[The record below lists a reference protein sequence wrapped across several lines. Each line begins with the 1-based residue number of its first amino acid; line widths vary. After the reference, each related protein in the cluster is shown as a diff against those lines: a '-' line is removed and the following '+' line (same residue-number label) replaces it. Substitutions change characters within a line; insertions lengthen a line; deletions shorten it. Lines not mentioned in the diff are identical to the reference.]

1 MKSFLN
7 NQVFWYSMFKGLH
20 LIKKIYETKY
30 KQLLVIPFA
39 MLTIALVLIFSKFA
53 LTGEFI
59 NKGVSLKGGVTI
71 TISHDKI
78 IDNSMLENFLS
89 SELGIDVSVRN
100 WGSGGKNLGVIVDA
114 AIDTS
119 TQEFAL
125 EKTSELISLLKSQL
139 GDFTEDYYSVETMG
153 SSLSQS
159 FFRETFRAIILA
171 FIFMGLVV
179 FLYFRTFIPSIA
191 VILAAFSDMVVTLAI
206 VNLLGLELSTAGIAA
221 FLMLIGY
228 SVDTDILLTTKLL
241 KRKGGDVSE
250 KVYNAMKTGLMMSV
264 TTIIAISTALF
275 FTQSFVLKQIM
286 IILLIGL
293 FVDLINTWIQNVG
306 ILRWYLDN
314 KSKKWVG

>member
-1 MKSFLN
+1 MLLHIKEGLN
-7 NQVFWYSMFKGLH
+7 LIKIN

-30 KQLLVIPFA
+30 KQLLIIPFT
-39 MLTIALVLIFSKFA
+39 MLVISLILIFSKLA
-53 LTGEFI
+53 TTGEFI

-71 TISHDKI
+71 TVSYEEKVDL
-78 IDNSMLENFLS
+78 SELENFLS
-89 SELGIDVSVRN
+89 SELGIDVSTRS
-100 WGSGGKNLGVIVDA
+100 WGSGSQTLGVIIDA

-119 TQEFAL
+119 TQETAL
-125 EKTSELISLLKSQL
+125 EKTENLIDLLKSKFPNL
-139 GDFTEDYYSVETMG
+139 EENDYSVETMG

-159 FFRETFRAIILA
+159 FFRETFKAIILA

-179 FLYFRTFIPSIA
+179 SLYFRNFIPSIA

-206 VNLLGLELSTAGIAA
+206 VNMMGMELSTAGIAA

-241 KRKGGDVSE
+241 KRKSGSITE
-250 KVYNAMKTGLMMSV
+250 RVYKAMNTGLMMSF

-306 ILRWYLDN
+306 ILRWYLN
-314 KSKKWVG
+314 KKSEKWED